1 MATLITRPNIAR
13 PDAIYQLLMD
23 LHQGMSDEESMRT
36 NARLVLILLNHIGDE
51 QVISE
56 AIATARRE
64 VTAPTVETTRE

>member
-23 LHQGMSDEESMRT
+23 LHQGLTDDESMRT

-56 AIATARRE
+56 ALATARRE
-64 VTAPTVETTRE
+64 CHGPDRGDHS

>member
-1 MATLITRPNIAR
+1 MGTLITTPNIAR

-23 LHQGMSDEESMRT
+23 LHQGLTDEESMRT

-56 AIATARRE
+56 ALATARRE
-64 VTAPTVETTRE
+64 VTAPSAETTRE

>member
-1 MATLITRPNIAR
+1 MATLITRPNIAS